1 MTTLAAG
8 RGIGPAGDDAPQG
21 TDYFVAEKVSISI
34 VRWALRSL
42 RLALNELAHMECDA
56 VAIMYINSSQ

>member
-21 TDYFVAEKVSISI
+21 TDFAI

-56 VAIMYINSSQ
+56 VANHVHQLVAVKASS

>member
-21 TDYFVAEKVSISI
+21 TDFAI